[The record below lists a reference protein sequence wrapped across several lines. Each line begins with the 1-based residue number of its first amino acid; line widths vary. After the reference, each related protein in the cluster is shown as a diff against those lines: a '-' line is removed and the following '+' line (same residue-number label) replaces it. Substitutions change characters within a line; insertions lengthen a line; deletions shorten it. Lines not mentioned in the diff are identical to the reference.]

1 MSLPIVFKLKT
12 LTPIWTG
19 GVDIAD
25 RVHETGIRGSLRWW
39 YEALIRGLGGYACD
53 PTEDRRCELD
63 QKRFKEIFNNTKDI
77 QSALDEQICPACQLF
92 GCGGW
97 AAKFRMEIRSPSSDF
112 IDTLHKEADV
122 EKGFDIRFVETA
134 PLRPITNYERWL
146 LHKTLWLIVTYGSI
160 GGRTTRKPQANP
172 RRSISGPWGLI
183 EFHEKPQIE
192 DMKEDVKGW
201 FQRMLKTSSGIK
213 TEIGKKA
220 EKVPDTWPNLNY
232 FFFKPGH
239 FLNRNQINQLFEG
252 NVFHSEDEK
261 IFFIGGRGG
270 RQEHSIS
277 KKIFSFNH
285 PRATRFWGYCRNEAM
300 LNNVLKYLK
309 VKEKFGVSEIKKG
322 IQVIA
327 DEL

>member
-1 MSLPIVFKLKT
+1 MVFKLKT

-19 GVDIAD
+19 GVNTKRPD

-63 QKRFKEIFNNTKDI
+63 QKRFKEAFGKTKDM

-97 AAKFRMEIRSPSSDF
+97 AAKFRMEIRRPDDDF
-112 IDTLHKEADV
+112 INTLHNEAD
-122 EKGFDIRFVETA
+122 KDKDFDLRFIETSG
-134 PLRPITNYERWL
+134 LRPITNYENWL

-160 GGRTTRKPQANP
+160 GGRTTRKPQAYP
-172 RRSISGPWGLI
+172 KRSISGPWGLLAFR
-183 EFHEKPQIE
+183 EQPQVSH
-192 DMKEDVKGW
+192 MKDDVKNW
-201 FQRMLKTSSGIK
+201 LQ
-213 TEIGKKA
+213 KKA
-220 EKVPDTWPNLNY
+220 LQRTVPDAWPNLKY

-239 FLNRNQINQLFEG
+239 FLNRSQINRLFKTI
-252 NVFHSEDEK
+252 VFPSWDER
-261 IFFIGGRGG
+261 IFFKGMLA
-270 RQEHSIS
+270 IS

-285 PRATRFWGYCRNEAM
+285 PQGKRFWGYCKNKQM
-300 LNNVLKYLK
+300 LNAVIQKI
-309 VKEKFGVSEIKKG
+309 ETEFRVSQIKKG
-322 IQVIA
+322 EEVI